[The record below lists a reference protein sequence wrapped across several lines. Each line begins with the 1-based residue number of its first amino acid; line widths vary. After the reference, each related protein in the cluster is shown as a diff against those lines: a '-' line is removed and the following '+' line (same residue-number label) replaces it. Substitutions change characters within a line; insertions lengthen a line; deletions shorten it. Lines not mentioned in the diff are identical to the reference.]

1 LTRGSSANIHSIMS
15 ADAAK
20 PPLPPPEEYV
30 WHTVGPRDTVL
41 GLSLIYKT
49 SVSVILQA
57 NDLPSSGNLALLP
70 RVKIPRAAQP
80 VGPLDAEASQR
91 AKVREFR
98 VRNGL
103 PEAEAKYYLLEAD
116 WDLAAAQEV
125 LRGHLAFEA
134 GAGGYRGQAVVGGDG
149 VSYGAGGAGG
159 SGGGGGGV
167 GGGFGS
173 SSAGFGSSSAGFG
186 GGSGSIGGGSG
197 TGGARGSAGAAA
209 AAAAGRTAAAS
220 AAASAAA
227 PQQQRVGSDDE
238 ESSPLVKVGT
248 GNLRRRKQ
256 GES

>member
-1 LTRGSSANIHSIMS
+1 MS